1 MDFSYLDD
9 WQDEEE
15 AEAPLDQAGEGYR
28 NIWVVAE
35 ATGGVLHRATLEA
48 MGQAREL
55 ADQIGVYV
63 YALLLGDG
71 VEPLGQ
77 QLVAFGADKVLLAD
91 HPDLSQYQPETYVEV
106 LADLVAQ
113 YRPEILLL
121 PATALGND
129 LAPRLAGRLDTGLAT
144 HCIRLDLDMSQ
155 RLLLCTVP
163 TLGGEVHHTYACPD
177 ARPQMATLQPG
188 FFPTPYE
195 DAYRSG
201 DLQLIEI
208 DVEGTSTRLT
218 WLDMAAPV
226 ELAAPTLSSANIVV
240 SAGRGMCDAEGFAL
254 VEQLAEALGG
264 VVAGSRG
271 AFDEGWIAE
280 DRIVGV
286 GGEFIAPDLYIA
298 CGVSGD
304 IFHYFGVQDA
314 KFVVA
319 INHDLEAPI
328 MKLANLAVAGDA
340 SEIIPAMLAELAG

>member
-15 AEAPLDQAGEGYR
+15 TEAPLEQAGEGYR

-35 ATGGVLHRATLEA
+35 AAGDALPRATLEA

-63 YALLLGDG
+63 YALLPGDG
-71 VEPLGQ
+71 LEPLGD
-77 QLVAFGADKVLLAD
+77 QLVAYGADEVLLAV
-91 HPDLSQYQPETYVEV
+91 HPGLSQYQPEIYVRV

-121 PATALGND
+121 PATTLGND
-129 LAPRLAGRLDTGLAT
+129 LAPRLAGRLDTGLAS
-144 HCIRLDLDMSQ
+144 HCIKLDLDMSQ

-163 TLGGEVHHTYACPD
+163 ALGGEVYHTYACPD

-188 FFPTPYE
+188 YFPVPYE

-201 DLQLIEI
+201 DVQTVEVDI
-208 DVEGTSTRLT
+208 EGTSTYLT
-218 WLDMAAPV
+218 WLDMPATV
-226 ELAAPTLSSANIVV
+226 ELPAPALTRASVVV
-240 SAGRGMCDAEGFAL
+240 SAGRGMRDTEGFAL

-264 VVAGSRG
+264 IVAGSRG

-280 DRIVGV
+280 DKIVGV
-286 GGEFIAPDLYIA
+286 GGQFIAPDLYVA

-304 IFHYFGVQDA
+304 IYHHFGVQDA
-314 KFVVA
+314 GFVVA
-319 INHDLEAPI
+319 INRDADAPI
-328 MKLANLAVAGDA
+328 MKMANLAVLGDA
-340 SEIIPAMLAELAG
+340 SEVIPAMLTALAG